1 MAPET
6 WTSDDQ
12 SQLSALLAEATEA
25 VRACIRCADQLLDG
39 SAPDEIVR
47 AAEATAA
54 YERGIAVAPT
64 LKELS
69 AKALRIKKA
78 SEVAN
83 AS

>member
-12 SQLSALLAEATEA
+12 ADLTSLLAEATEA
-25 VRACIRCADQLLDG
+25 VSVCNRCAQQLLDG
-39 SAPDEIVR
+39 SAPDESLR
-47 AAEATAA
+47 ASEALSA
-54 YERGIAVAPT
+54 YEHGIAVAPT
-64 LKELS
+64 LRSLS

-78 SEVAN
+78 SD